1 MGNEGDIMFV
11 SMKDILEHANAHN
24 YAVMAVNSVNMEM
37 ARAVIEAA
45 QEKHSPI
52 IINLGVGQMK
62 KLAHPSEMVPMIRE
76 MAERAD
82 VPVALNLDHGA
93 KFEDEVSAMRYGF
106 TSVMIDCSALPYEEN
121 VSRVANIVALAHAK
135 GIAVEGELGHVGQA
149 FQGDDGKV
157 DLYTNVAQARDY
169 VDRTGVDALAV
180 AIGTAHGDYP
190 KGMTPRLDFE
200 RLKELKAELRMPL
213 VLHGGSGS
221 GEVNIRKA
229 VECGINKINVCTDAF
244 HAAEDAMKAKWAEN
258 PGANYLEIMTE
269 AEVAVKRFVMDYIDM
284 IGSADRYGYGDY
296 LAEKE
301 EIVVLK
307 KTG

>member
-1 MGNEGDIMFV
+1 MYV
-11 SMKDILEHANAHN
+11 SMKDILTHANAHN

-45 QEKHSPI
+45 QCKHSPI
-52 IINLGVGQMK
+52 IVNIGVGQMA
-62 KLAHPSEMVPMIRE
+62 KLAHPTEMVPMICN
-76 MAERAD
+76 MAERVD

-93 KFEDEVSAMRYGF
+93 KFEDEIAAIRYGF
-106 TSVMIDCSALPYEEN
+106 SSVMIDCSSLPYEEN
-121 VSRVANIVALAHAK
+121 VRRVANIVAIAHAK
-135 GIAVEGELGHVGQA
+135 GVCVEGELGHVGQA
-149 FQGDDGKV
+149 VAGDDGKL

-190 KGMTPRLDFE
+190 KGMTPKLDFE
-200 RLKELKAELRMPL
+200 RLSELKAELQMPL

-221 GEVNIRKA
+221 GEENIRRA
-229 VECGINKINVCTDAF
+229 VACGINKINVCTDAF

-258 PGANYLEIMTE
+258 PKANYLEIMMSAE
-269 AEVAVKRFVMDYIDM
+269 AAVKKFVMDYIDI
-284 IGSADRYGYGDY
+284 IGSANRYGYGTAIPGEQED
-296 LAEKE
+296 
-301 EIVVLK
+301 IVMLK